1 MQEERRMTQEELL
14 EEARETAI
22 ENAKEYFV
30 FYLRSWMSLAI
41 CFSLLYLRHEA
52 RETAIEDAKD
62 FFFLLTC

>member
-30 FYLRSWMSLAI
+30 FYLRS
-41 CFSLLYLRHEA
+41 
-52 RETAIEDAKD
+52 
-62 FFFLLTC
+62 